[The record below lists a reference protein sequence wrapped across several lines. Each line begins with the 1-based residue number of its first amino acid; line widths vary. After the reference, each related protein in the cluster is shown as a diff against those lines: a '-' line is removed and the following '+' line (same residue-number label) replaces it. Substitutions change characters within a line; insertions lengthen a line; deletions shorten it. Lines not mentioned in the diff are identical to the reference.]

1 MNETELA
8 EYYDQ
13 SHDVSEFD
21 ESAAYQAEVRRNV
34 TISVRF
40 SDEEIALLRERA
52 EASGEKVTAYIR
64 AAALQQASPLDRRR
78 LLHALEAASADVVQ
92 AERLL
97 RA

>member
-78 LLHALEAASADVVQ
+78 LLHALEAASADVAQ